1 MLMKNST
8 LIKGLLA
15 ACLAFC
21 ANFSVSAQEEG
32 ENPAETTVV
41 YQMVDQVTSG
51 NSYVIGIMTDGGW
64 HCAQPPF
71 GWGNPI
77 YGRLMCQGKFQLND
91 DMQVLP
97 VGEYQLTPFTITKD
111 DKGYLLQSSDG
122 SYLAVEK
129 PMGGSSDDKKDT
141 KDDGKDDG
149 KGEGQELRFILDN
162 QFSEDYYWD
171 IAYSDDLGGFTL
183 KSKAADATLGIYGE
197 MMTSE
202 DENGQVTVTYDY
214 RIVAYQ
220 TLPDDMVGPIY
231 FFEGMEVPTGIAD
244 VNNDVNA
251 AKVVYNLNGMVV
263 GNTTD
268 GLKPGVY
275 VVKQGKSVKK
285 VVVD

>member
-1 MLMKNST
+1 
-8 LIKGLLA
+8 
-15 ACLAFC
+15 
-21 ANFSVSAQEEG
+21 
-32 ENPAETTVV
+32 
-41 YQMVDQVTSG
+41 MVDQVTSG
-51 NSYVIGIMTDGGW
+51 QSYVMGIMTDDGW
-64 HCAQPPF
+64 YCAQPPF

-77 YGRLMCQGKFQLND
+77 YGRLMCQGKFELND

-97 VGEYQLTPFTITKD
+97 IGEYQLTPFTITKD
-111 DKGYLLQSSDG
+111 DKGYLLQSGDG

-129 PMGGSSDDKKDT
+129 PQNTGGDDKKDE
-141 KDDGKDDG
+141 KGDGKDDG
-149 KGEGQELRFILDN
+149 KDPVLELRFILDN

-171 IAYSDDLGGFTL
+171 IVYSDDLGGFTL

-202 DENGQVTVTYDY
+202 DENGQITVIYNY

-231 FFEGMEVPTGIAD
+231 LFEGMEVPTGIAD

-275 VVKQGKSVKK
+275 IVKQGKSVKK

>member
-1 MLMKNST
+1 MKNST

-51 NSYVIGIMTDGGW
+51 NSYVIGIMTDDAW
-64 HCAQPPF
+64 YCAQPPF

-77 YGRLMCQGKFQLND
+77 YGRFMCQGKFQLND

-197 MMTSE
+197 MMTS
-202 DENGQVTVTYDY
+202 
-214 RIVAYQ
+214 
-220 TLPDDMVGPIY
+220 
-231 FFEGMEVPTGIAD
+231 
-244 VNNDVNA
+244 
-251 AKVVYNLNGMVV
+251 
-263 GNTTD
+263 
-268 GLKPGVY
+268 
-275 VVKQGKSVKK
+275 
-285 VVVD
+285 